1 LTLPVLI
8 ILAVLWA
15 VVLVPPLLRSR
26 SQRTADSIVD
36 FNYTLDLLGR
46 TNGNLEDAP
55 DSRSPSVRSP
65 HAYAPAD
72 TPTLPHAAVRR
83 GVALPSASGIR
94 MRPLPVTAGIGLST
108 TAPQRSAKRR
118 RDVLRILTG
127 AILVTLLF
135 ASISHVAALWA
146 LQILADVVMGAYL
159 SLWAWARGVQ
169 ADRIDKVRYMPELR
183 VPELALR
190 RSASS

>member
-1 LTLPVLI
+1 LPVLI

-15 VVLVPPLLRSR
+15 VVLIPPLLRSR

-46 TNGNLEDAP
+46 TNGNVEAMP
-55 DSRSPSVRSP
+55 DSAAQLGAPPPAHAAVGSRASLPSAARIR
-65 HAYAPAD
+65 
-72 TPTLPHAAVRR
+72 TTTLPTLPM
-83 GVALPSASGIR
+83 GG
-94 MRPLPVTAGIGLST
+94 PLT
-108 TAPQRSAKRR
+108 TAAQRSAQRR
-118 RDVLRILTG
+118 REVLRVLSG
-127 AILVTLLF
+127 AILVTLLL
-135 ASISHVAALWA
+135 AAVSQVTALWA
-146 LQILADVVMGAYL
+146 LQILADVLLGVYL

-169 ADRIDKVRYMPELR
+169 TERADKVRYMPDLR

>member
-26 SQRTADSIVD
+26 SQRSADSIVD

-46 TNGNLEDAP
+46 TNGNLEGPPESMPA
-55 DSRSPSVRSP
+55 
-65 HAYAPAD
+65 AD
-72 TPTLPHAAVRR
+72 TPTAPHAVVRR
-83 GVALPSASGIR
+83 GVALPSASRIR
-94 MRPLPVTAGIGLST
+94 MTPLPVNSSVGFSTASS
-108 TAPQRSAKRR
+108 AQRSARRR
-118 RDVLRILTG
+118 RDVLRVLTG
-127 AILVTLLF
+127 AFLVTLL
-135 ASISHVAALWA
+135 VAAIAQVPALWA
-146 LQILADVVMGAYL
+146 LQILVDLALVAYL

-169 ADRIDKVRYMPELR
+169 TDRANKVRYMPELR
-183 VPELALR
+183 APELALR

>member
-1 LTLPVLI
+1 MRLPVLI

-15 VVLVPPLLRSR
+15 VVLIPPLLRSR

-46 TNGNLEDAP
+46 TNGNVEASPGAAFAASVPTAP
-55 DSRSPSVRSP
+55 RLMVRSGGAVP
-65 HAYAPAD
+65 S
-72 TPTLPHAAVRR
+72 AARLR
-83 GVALPSASGIR
+83 TTALPTISGVG
-94 MRPLPVTAGIGLST
+94 PLT
-108 TAPQRSAKRR
+108 TAAQRSAQRR
-118 RDVLRILTG
+118 RDVLRVLTG
-127 AILVTLLF
+127 AILVTLLL
-135 ASISHVAALWA
+135 ATVVHVAALWA
-146 LQILADVVMGAYL
+146 LQILVDLAMGAYL

-169 ADRIDKVRYMPELR
+169 AERADKVRYMPDLR

>member
-1 LTLPVLI
+1 MTLPVLI

-46 TNGNLEDAP
+46 TNGNVEGPYDSDGAP
-55 DSRSPSVRSP
+55 
-65 HAYAPAD
+65 D
-72 TPTLPHAAVRR
+72 TPTVADTVVRR
-83 GVALPSASGIR
+83 GVALPSAGRIR
-94 MRPLPVTAGIGLST
+94 MTPLPVTTNVGPTT
-108 TAPQRSAKRR
+108 TAIQRSAKRR
-118 RDVLRILTG
+118 RDVLRVLAA
-127 AILVTLLF
+127 AIAVTLVL
-135 ASISHVAALWA
+135 ATVAPMPALWA
-146 LQILADVVMGAYL
+146 LQIVVDVVMGAYL
-159 SLWAWARGVQ
+159 GLWAWARGIQ
-169 ADRIDKVRYMPELR
+169 TDRIDKVRYMPELR

>member
-1 LTLPVLI
+1 MPVLI

-15 VVLVPPLLRSR
+15 VVLIPPLLRSR

-46 TNGNLEDAP
+46 TNGNVDVVP
-55 DSRSPSVRSP
+55 DSPAP
-65 HAYAPAD
+65 LGAPAA
-72 TPTLPHAAVRR
+72 PYAAVRPR
-83 GVALPSASGIR
+83 ASLPSAARIR
-94 MRPLPVTAGIGLST
+94 TTTLPTFSMGGPLT
-108 TAPQRSAKRR
+108 TAAQRSAQRR
-118 RDVLRILTG
+118 RDVLRVLSG
-127 AILVTLLF
+127 AILVTLLL
-135 ASISHVAALWA
+135 AAVSQVMVLWG
-146 LQILADVVMGAYL
+146 LQILADVLLGVYL

-169 ADRIDKVRYMPELR
+169 AERADKVRYMPDLR

>member
-1 LTLPVLI
+1 MPVLI

-15 VVLVPPLLRSR
+15 AVLIPPLLRSR

-46 TNGNLEDAP
+46 TNGNVEVAPESAATPDASI
-55 DSRSPSVRSP
+55 SRYEGVRS
-65 HAYAPAD
+65 
-72 TPTLPHAAVRR
+72 R
-83 GVALPSASGIR
+83 GLPSAARIR
-94 MRPLPVTAGIGLST
+94 TTTLPTPSMGAPLT
-108 TAPQRSAKRR
+108 TAAQRSAQRR
-118 RDVLRILTG
+118 REVLRVLSG
-127 AILVTLLF
+127 AILVTLLL
-135 ASISHVAALWA
+135 AALTHVMALWA
-146 LQILADVVMGAYL
+146 LQAVADVLLGGYL

-169 ADRIDKVRYMPELR
+169 AERADKVRYMPDLR

>member
-1 LTLPVLI
+1 LPVLI

-15 VVLVPPLLRSR
+15 VVLIPPLLRSR

-46 TNGNLEDAP
+46 TNGNVEVVPESAAP
-55 DSRSPSVRSP
+55 MGAPP
-65 HAYAPAD
+65 AY
-72 TPTLPHAAVRR
+72 AAVRSR
-83 GVALPSASGIR
+83 ASLPSAARIR
-94 MRPLPVTAGIGLST
+94 TTTLPTLSMSRPLT
-108 TAPQRSAKRR
+108 TAAQRSAQRR
-118 RDVLRILTG
+118 RDVLRVLSG
-127 AILVTLLF
+127 AILVTLVL
-135 ASISHVAALWA
+135 AAVSQVMVLWA
-146 LQILADVVMGAYL
+146 LQILADVLLGAYL

-169 ADRIDKVRYMPELR
+169 AERADKVRYMPDLR